1 MGDVLQMFG
10 LGGPKP
16 PAVQAPMTTPPIV
29 GTPTDANAGEVVMA
43 PPAEGWRPKK
53 ASFLAH
59 LGDAYLLSQGMQP
72 GFVKGNM
79 NRNVKE
85 AMRDFTQD
93 PVMAIRRLNMI
104 PGLQEKAWQM
114 YNQHTDNERATG
126 TLDRQNRRID
136 MQNDDYIFN
145 MTAGMM
151 GAANEKTWPKMRELA
166 LERARARGG
175 NVEALDGIIPRE
187 YDPESIEFIRY
198 GTIKPKDQIRLG
210 QQQETI
216 DNTQSYR
223 EQRLEQ
229 IDEAE
234 AGRNARAAT
243 AEAGRDRR
251 SNKPSASNEPRF
263 VKTPKGWMEV
273 SPSGNLGRIVVD
285 GKVQT
290 WKKTKPGTSQ
300 SQWELIKEEAGK

>member
-1 MGDVLQMFG
+1 
-10 LGGPKP
+10 
-16 PAVQAPMTTPPIV
+16 
-29 GTPTDANAGEVVMA
+29 
-43 PPAEGWRPKK
+43 
-53 ASFLAH
+53 
-59 LGDAYLLSQGMQP
+59 
-72 GFVKGNM
+72 
-79 NRNVKE
+79 
-85 AMRDFTQD
+85 
-93 PVMAIRRLNMI
+93 
-104 PGLQEKAWQM
+104 M
-114 YNQHTDNERATG
+114 YNQHTGNERAKG
-126 TLDRQNRRID
+126 ALDRQNRRID

-175 NVEALDGIIPRE
+175 NVEALDGIIPKE

-198 GTIKPKDQIRLG
+198 GTIRPKDQIRLG

-243 AEAGRDRR
+243 AEAGKDRR
-251 SNKPSASNEPRF
+251 STVGRSGRSNPKSKAGKAFKGPNGSLIEYNKDGTGMK
-263 VKTPKGWMEV
+263 VTH
-273 SPSGNLGRIVVD
+273 PSGKVFYYKMGVD
-285 GKVQT
+285 GKPV
-290 WKKTKPGTSQ
+290 KVG
-300 SQWELIKEEAGK
+300 EE